1 MVAYIGKV
9 CGEINAC
16 MYVVIMINVSAIA
29 CVIVVLIEFPHFGN
43 AVYGILMTGSNDD
56 RFCLE
61 LGRSEF
67 LYWVLSFLNVGVT
80 GDLLKVCIR

>member
-1 MVAYIGKV
+1 MCILS
-9 CGEINAC
+9 
-16 MYVVIMINVSAIA
+16 YVI
-29 CVIVVLIEFPHFGN
+29 IVVLIEFPHFGN

-67 LYWVLSFLNVGVT
+67 LYWILSFLNVGVM
-80 GDLLKVCIR
+80 GDMLKVHKMCNIHTYT

>member
-1 MVAYIGKV
+1 MHVHLYA
-9 CGEINAC
+9 
-16 MYVVIMINVSAIA
+16 VIIMNVSAIA

-67 LYWVLSFLNVGVT
+67 LYWILSFLNVGVMS
-80 GDLLKVCIR
+80 DMLKVDIR